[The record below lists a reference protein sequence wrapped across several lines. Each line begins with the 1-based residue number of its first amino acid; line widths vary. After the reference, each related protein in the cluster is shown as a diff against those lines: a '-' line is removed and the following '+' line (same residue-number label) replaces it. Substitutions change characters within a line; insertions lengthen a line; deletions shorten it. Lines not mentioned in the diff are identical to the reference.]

1 MLLEGRREMR
11 WILCTYWCVLVMI
24 ACMVGAVQAAE
35 SDPLQPSAQQEG
47 WNGPFRLGPGD
58 VLNVFIWKHKELSIL
73 VTVRPDGKISY
84 PLIGEIEAKGRT
96 LGEIEERITKQLKQQ
111 IQDPQVTVILE
122 ATHSFR
128 IFVLGEV
135 IQPGVFDIKGPVT
148 VVQALAMAR
157 GLTTFASRN
166 KIFIENPGQI
176 GEQRRAFSYAKFLQ
190 GEDSSQNI
198 MLRPGDTVIVP

>member
-1 MLLEGRREMR
+1 MRRN
-11 WILCTYWCVLVMI
+11 LSLSWCVCLLI
-24 ACMVGAVQAAE
+24 ACMAGTVQAGEPDPVQAA
-35 SDPLQPSAQQEG
+35 QAANVQQG
-47 WNGPFRLGPGD
+47 WSGPFRLGAGD
-58 VLNVFIWKHKELSIL
+58 VLNVFIWKHKELSTL

-84 PLIGEIEAKGRT
+84 PLIGEIEAKGLT
-96 LGEIEERITKQLKQQ
+96 LGEIEERINKQLKQQ

-135 IQPGVFDIKGPVT
+135 MQPGVFELKGPVT

-166 KIFIENPGQI
+166 KIFIENPGRV
-176 GEQRRAFSYAKFLQ
+176 GEQRIAFNYAKFLQ
-190 GEDSSQNI
+190 GEDTHLNI
-198 MLRPGDTVIVP
+198 VLRPGDTVIVP

>member
-1 MLLEGRREMR
+1 MQR
-11 WILCTYWCVLVMI
+11 ILHMSWFVLFIVLWL
-24 ACMVGAVQAAE
+24 AGGLRAAE
-35 SDPLQPSAQQEG
+35 IESGLPVVADEAG
-47 WNGPFRLGPGD
+47 WTGPFRLGAGD
-58 VLNVFIWKHKELSIL
+58 VLNVFIWKHKELSTL

-84 PLIGEIEAKGRT
+84 PLIGEIEARGLT
-96 LGEIEERITKQLKQQ
+96 LGEIEERINKLLKQH

-135 IQPGVFDIKGPVT
+135 MQPGVFDLRGPVT
-148 VVQALAMAR
+148 VIQALAMAR

-166 KIFIENPGQI
+166 KIFIVNPSRN
-176 GEQRRAFSYAKFLQ
+176 GEQRIPFNYSKFVQ
-190 GEDSSQNI
+190 GEDNNQNV